1 MNANELYQYSTGDAL
16 MAGIAAHGLPISD
29 LLSHGNHGLGTF
41 KYLVGEM
48 IVLDGIV
55 YQM

>member
-1 MNANELYQYSTGDAL
+1 